1 MRILAS
7 AAATTP
13 GRKAKA
19 KTDEALTGAPSG
31 THEIFDDE
39 SHVTPSHPPDETAM
53 GQNPAFPPANTI
65 IAEKTTFVL
74 NAASQA
80 IQLGAVNPLLTPI
93 ERL

>member
-1 MRILAS
+1 LAS

-19 KTDEALTGAPSG
+19 KSDEALTGAPIG
-31 THEIFDDE
+31 TLSEIFDE
-39 SHVTPSHPPDETAM
+39 SHVTPNDHPGETKI

-93 ERL
+93 ECL